1 MANEV
6 KHKQNGLYIHSEDGR
21 LYPGF
26 PGVATLPEYRPYH
39 GDPKATLKERM
50 RYLQGFQ
57 ADEQRAIAAEKGE
70 FNVLKATKEQL
81 LEHMLDEYGER
92 LDARKDL
99 AALQVDAFQIMQRV
113 EGAISEATKPR
124 PVLGPPGKQTAT

>member
-1 MANEV
+1 MANEA
-6 KHKQNGLYIHSEDGR
+6 KRKQNGLYIHTEDGR

-57 ADEQRAIAAEKGE
+57 DDESRSVALEKGE
-70 FNVLKATKEQL
+70 FNILKASKEQL

-99 AALQVDAFQIMQRV
+99 PALQVDALQIMQRV
-113 EGAISEATKPR
+113 EGAAVEATKAR
-124 PVLGPPGKQTAT
+124 PVLGLPNKQPAA

>member
-1 MANEV
+1 MANE
-6 KHKQNGLYIHSEDGR
+6 KAHKQNGLYIHTEDGR

-50 RYLQGFQ
+50 RYLQGFMDDQ
-57 ADEQRAIAAEKGE
+57 NRSVAMEKGE

-92 LDARKDL
+92 LNGAEDL
-99 AALQVDAFQIMQRV
+99 AALQIKAVQIIQRV
-113 EGAISEATKPR
+113 EGEVVAATKPQR
-124 PVLGPPGKQTAT
+124 ATLGLPAKAA